1 MKIHPEQIN
10 ANNKFHGEKKIS
22 FRRLSK
28 DSLKHVMN
36 LLQAKQKLNFIDNE
50 VEKKLKSEIALLNPE
65 VRSQRLKPLE
75 GQVTQLQQKV
85 KSLNVDYKLNV
96 MNDLEKEANELEDK
110 ANENKDDMTKVDS
123 DIKKTTME
131 MKEIADGLKSRMSN
145 RDIEVNLFCDNCLS
159 Q

>member
-1 MKIHPEQIN
+1 MKINLEQIT
-10 ANNKFHGEKKIS
+10 ANNIFHGKNQVLQI
-22 FRRLSK
+22 K

-96 MNDLEKEANELEDK
+96 MNDLEKEANELGDK
-110 ANENKDDMTKVDS
+110 ADENKDDMTKVDS
-123 DIKKTTME
+123 EIKKTTME
-131 MKEIADGLKSRMSN
+131 MKKIADGLKSRMN
-145 RDIEVNLFCDNCLS
+145 NQEIEVNVFCDNYLS